1 MMRKNLTGK
10 AVLIVAI
17 LLVFVFGI
25 FGLPKGVSGQA
36 WRDAL
41 QRNIHLGLD
50 LEGGTHL
57 VLQVMVDE
65 AVSAETDNALG
76 RLQTDLQQAG
86 ITAGTVSKPNLAE
99 PQTIQLQGAPADKSS
114 DLRSLLDTKY
124 GQQYDIH
131 SAADGSYTIT
141 LKPTVLQ
148 DIEKRAL
155 AQSIETIRTRID
167 TLGVSEPTIQEYG
180 LGKNQILVE
189 LPGVDDP
196 GRVRDIIQ
204 STARLEIHLVTGG
217 PFADQQA
224 ALQASG
230 GQLPPDQQLL
240 QYGGTEPALQGQYY
254 VLQRIPVVSGSDF
267 RDAEPGK
274 DENNRPDATFILT
287 RAGDRFYQFTTSNLN
302 KQLAVVLDN
311 KVQEAANIQQAIRD
325 SGRITGLGE
334 EKAKNLSLML
344 RTGALP
350 ASIHYL
356 EERTV
361 GPSLGADSIRKGVL
375 ASVVGM
381 LAVMAFMLFY
391 YRGAGINA
399 DLALFLNLV
408 ILLGFM
414 GFTGSTLTLP
424 GIAGVILTIGMGV
437 DSNVL
442 IFERIRE
449 EVHAGKSAAASVD
462 QGFAHAWT
470 TIIDTHVT
478 TIVSAAILFLFG
490 TGPVRGFA
498 VTLTF
503 GLLANL
509 FTAVFVSRTIFD
521 AILNRKERGRR
532 FPYDAEARHFYRRR
546 HAQCGHG
553 AVCRRVV
560 RLYGYGSGEPDHPGP
575 FWQKVGPAPGPE
587 SPRAKRDA
595 A

>member
-1 MMRKNLTGK
+1 MRKNFTTKTL
-10 AVLIVAI
+10 LIVGI
-17 LLVFVFGI
+17 LLVFVYGI
-25 FGLPKGVSGQA
+25 FGIPHGLSGTAIKQA
-36 WRDAL
+36 IGSR
-41 QRNIHLGLD
+41 IKLGLD
-50 LEGGTHL
+50 LSGGTHL
-57 VLQVMVDE
+57 VLQVMVEE
-65 AVSAETDNALG
+65 AMGSVTDNDVA
-76 RLQTDLQQAG
+76 RIEADLQQSG
-86 ITAGTVSKPNLAE
+86 IQATSVGKTD
-99 PQTIQLQGAPADKSS
+99 PARADVIHVGGYPPDKSS
-114 DLRSLLDTKY
+114 DVRGILDSKY
-124 GQQYDIH
+124 GAQYNVA
-131 SAADGSYTIT
+131 SAADGSYTLTMKASEVQAIED
-141 LKPTVLQ
+141 KALQ
-148 DIEKRAL
+148 
-155 AQSIETIRTRID
+155 QSIETIRTRID
-167 TLGVSEPTIQEYG
+167 SLGVSEPTIQEYG

-204 STARLEIHLVTGG
+204 STARLEIHQVISG
-217 PFADQQA
+217 PFTDA
-224 ALQASG
+224 ASAG
-230 GQLPPDQQLL
+230 TIPPDQELL
-240 QYGGTEPALQGQYY
+240 PYGGNESSLQGQFY
-254 VLQRIPVVSGSDF
+254 VLQRLAVVQGPDF

-274 DENNRPDATFILT
+274 DENGRPDATFILT
-287 RAGDRFYQFTTSNLN
+287 TNAGKRFYQFTSENIN
-302 KQLAVVLDN
+302 KQLGIVLDN
-311 KVQEAANIQQAIRD
+311 RVQEVANIQQAIRD
-325 SGRITGLGE
+325 QGRITGLAPQ
-334 EKAKNLSLML
+334 KATDLSLML

-350 ASIHYL
+350 ASIHFL

-361 GPSLGADSIRKGVL
+361 GPSLGADSIRAGVL

-381 LAVMAFMLFY
+381 LAVMAFMLIY

-414 GFTGSTLTLP
+414 GFTDSVLTLP

-449 EVHAGKSAAASVD
+449 ELHAGKSAAAAVD

-521 AILNRKERGRR
+521 ANLNRKERG
-532 FPYDAEARHFYRRR
+532 EALSI
-546 HAQCGHG
+546 G
-553 AVCRRVV
+553 
-560 RLYGYGSGEPDHPGP
+560 
-575 FWQKVGPAPGPE
+575 
-587 SPRAKRDA
+587 
-595 A
+595 